1 MRSSLVTVTAVV
13 AAAAVLSE
21 LPETTAQPPTAD
33 AIAMELL
40 TAVNDMRAQNNK
52 PLLCI
57 NTKLSS
63 ASQRMANDM
72 GARGTVTTLG
82 ADGSQPT
89 DRAIQQGFNTT
100 GVWEIVGA
108 GYNNVSHAMSEW
120 LTKPDY
126 APYVLS
132 DLAFVGVGFT
142 DTNALPFKTYW
153 VIDFANGDGEQ
164 CG

>member
-1 MRSSLVTVTAVV
+1 MRSAFV
-13 AAAAVLSE
+13 AAIATVLALHHVS
-21 LPETTAQPPTAD
+21 AQPPNAD
-33 AIAMELL
+33 AVAMELL

-57 NTKLSS
+57 NTKLMS

-72 GARGTVTTLG
+72 AARGAVTTVG

-108 GYNNVSHAMSEW
+108 GYNNVSHAMDEW
-120 LTKPDY
+120 LTKPDF

-132 DLAFVGVGFT
+132 DLAFLGVGYTNT
-142 DTNALPFKTYW
+142 DAQPFKTFW
-153 VIDFANGDGEQ
+153 VLDFANGNDEW